1 VGTNESFR
9 EHVRSVI
16 AQHAPFEAREGFRA
30 PSSPEQEAAMR
41 TWYRTMYETGLLGA
55 QWPEEWGGRP
65 AHDPLDD
72 LVVVEELIRARAPR
86 PIDQVLLASH
96 TLLHFGT
103 PEQKERYLPRIRTAE
118 QIWCQLFSEPGAGSD
133 LAGVTA
139 RATARKDGSW
149 VLSGQKTWTTDGH
162 WAQYGMALLRTD
174 PTSQRHAGLTVFIV
188 PMDSEGLEIR
198 PIVTMGGAHEFNDV
212 FLDGVV
218 LGPGH
223 VVGEVGKG
231 WSVAMSG
238 LESERFTVG
247 GNVQILELL
256 LADLLAVTAAV
267 EVDGRRL
274 LDRPEVLDRITQ
286 LRSEAEAA
294 SAFITGRIE
303 RALAGDE
310 GEAEA
315 SIAKLL
321 YSEAYVRIARY
332 AIQVVTQ
339 YEPVPDQASA
349 PARRLKDAY
358 LWSRNFTISGG
369 SSEVMRNIIA
379 KRRLQLPSGR

>member
-1 VGTNESFR
+1 
-9 EHVRSVI
+9 
-16 AQHAPFEAREGFRA
+16 
-30 PSSPEQEAAMR
+30 
-41 TWYRTMYETGLLGA
+41 
-55 QWPEEWGGRP
+55 
-65 AHDPLDD
+65 
-72 LVVVEELIRARAPR
+72 
-86 PIDQVLLASH
+86 
-96 TLLHFGT
+96 
-103 PEQKERYLPRIRTAE
+103 
-118 QIWCQLFSEPGAGSD
+118 
-133 LAGVTA
+133 
-139 RATARKDGSW
+139 
-149 VLSGQKTWTTDGH
+149 
-162 WAQYGMALLRTD
+162 
-174 PTSQRHAGLTVFIV
+174 
-188 PMDSEGLEIR
+188 
-198 PIVTMGGAHEFNDV
+198 MGGAHEFNDV

-349 PARRLKDAY
+349 AARRLKDAY

-379 KRRLQLPSGR
+379 KRRLHLPSGR